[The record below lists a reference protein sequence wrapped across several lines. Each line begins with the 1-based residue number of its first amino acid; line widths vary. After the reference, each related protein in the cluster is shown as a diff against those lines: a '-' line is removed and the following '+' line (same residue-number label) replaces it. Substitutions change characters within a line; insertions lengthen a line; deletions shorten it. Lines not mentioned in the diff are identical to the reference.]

1 MSFRKSYLATTS
13 LCTGMLLAALA
24 GPAFAADQ
32 ATPGAQPTPQTTPA
46 SKTPPAASADQ
57 STAVTEIVVTG
68 SLIKASNFKSP
79 APLDV
84 ITADQSSLVGNVDTS
99 QILQLSPVAANA
111 EQINNFY
118 TGLVGFAGGAG
129 ANTLSL
135 RGLGSDRTLILLNG
149 ERMGPAGVSG
159 EVGPVD
165 LNTIPSSL
173 IDHIEILKDG
183 ASSIYGSDAVA
194 GVVNIITKTNT
205 DGLELHAFS
214 GVSQEGGGNSYQ
226 LNGTWGKTFDK
237 GYITASMDYYR
248 QDALYSGSRSYLD
261 CSQDL
266 VKDSTTGQSAD
277 IADAGSGQ
285 DKCFGQFFQGN
296 NIVNSVE
303 DLLLGDIF
311 GIPNAYVA
319 NPAAV
324 AGGGVFDPDFGS
336 GLDVPGFQAAGL
348 LICSGGV
355 VCPAGSAFGTDTA
368 ATRASLALVPFNVP
382 LWNKTTAISPVSR
395 YTFSLFGGYDL
406 TPEAKLYGSF
416 MFNQRDSEQIAPS
429 QFFTVV
435 NPGNPFNPGFGI
447 PEPIIQQL
455 EPDTQAVSYYRGV
468 VGVKGSLPNIGT
480 LTNWT
485 YDVYG
490 QVSYSDGAYTQT
502 YNKNDR
508 INAIAGAGP
517 GSNGCDVNALEPF
530 FGSGETMAQAEPGVA
545 CVPVNLF
552 QAVANGGFT
561 PAEAAFLYSQETGH
575 TTYLQEYV
583 QGSVTGDLFNLP
595 AGPLQAAAG
604 VHLRR
609 ESLDDVPGADFISQ
623 NVYNE
628 TTSGITK
635 GSEDIEEVFGEL
647 QVPLLRNLPL
657 INALNL
663 DVSGRYSHYSS
674 FGGNFTYKGTA
685 DWKVTDWFEV
695 RGTYGTAFRA
705 PALFELFLADET
717 GFENGASF
725 DPCVDY
731 ATSGV
736 SATVQKNCAAQGISG
751 TFAGGLESATI
762 SQGGGAGHL
771 KAETSDSETIGFV
784 LTPHLWDTDINIAV
798 DYYDFDIDNQIALFG
813 PGNILAQCYGS
824 PNFPNSPFCSLFQ
837 RDLIP
842 GDPNFGAVTLVNNDY
857 VNIAKELD
865 QGLDVDLQG
874 SHTFKDTWKVTLEA
888 NLDFTFYNNTFLLG
902 GVTNNFLGTIGE
914 PRFVGNTDV
923 RLDHGDWTFN
933 YLLYMVG
940 AVSDDPI
947 VATTLPNFRG
957 TTETVVAN
965 YSIPFYTTS
974 TISVRKKF
982 DKFVVE
988 AGIKNVF
995 NKIPPLISGGD
1006 PDEVRQGNA
1015 IGADSQYDFIGRQFY
1030 FDIDAKF

>member
-1 MSFRKSYLATTS
+1 MSFRKSFLATTS
-13 LCTGMLLAALA
+13 LGAGMLLAALA
-24 GPAFAADQ
+24 SPVLAADQ
-32 ATPGAQPTPQTTPA
+32 GAPAQQPA
-46 SKTPPAASADQ
+46 SQVPPAAQKPPAASTE

-79 APLDV
+79 APIDV
-84 ITADQSSLVGNVDTS
+84 ITADQSNLVGNVDTS

-194 GVVNIITKTNT
+194 GVVNIITKTTT
-205 DGLELHAFS
+205 DGLELHAFT
-214 GVSQEGGGNSYQ
+214 GVSQEGGANSYQ

-237 GYITASMDYYR
+237 GYIATSFDYYR
-248 QDALYSGSRSYLD
+248 QDALLSGSRSYLD

-266 VKDSTTGQSAD
+266 VKDATTGQSAD
-277 IADAGSGQ
+277 IADPNTGQ
-285 DKCFGQFFQGN
+285 DKCFGQFYQGN
-296 NIVNSVE
+296 NIVNSIE
-303 DLLLGDIF
+303 DLGLSIF
-311 GIPNAYVA
+311 SGIPNAYVA

-324 AGGGVFDPDFGS
+324 NGGGAF
-336 GLDVPGFQAAGL
+336 GLDLPGFQAAGL
-348 LICSGGV
+348 EICTGGV
-355 VCPAGSAFGTDTA
+355 LCPPGATTGIDTA
-368 ATRASLALVPFNVP
+368 ATRASLAIVPFNASV
-382 LWNKTTAISPVSR
+382 WNKTTAISPVSR

-406 TPEAKLYGSF
+406 TPTAKLYTSF
-416 MFNQRDSEQIAPS
+416 MFNQRDSEQVAPS
-429 QFFTVV
+429 QFFSVV
-435 NPGNPFNPGFGI
+435 NPANPFNPGFEI
-447 PEPIIQQL
+447 PEPIIPQL
-455 EPDTQAVSYYRGV
+455 EPSTQAVSYFRDV
-468 VGVKGSLPNIGT
+468 IGVKGSLPNIGT

-485 YDVYG
+485 YDLFG
-490 QVSYSDGAYTQT
+490 QVSYSDGTYTQV

-508 INAIAGAGP
+508 INATAGAGA
-517 GSNGCDVNALEPF
+517 GTGCDVNGFIPF
-530 FGSGETMAQAEPGVA
+530 GVGTGETMAQAEPGVA
-545 CVPVNLF
+545 CVPVNFF
-552 QAVANGGFT
+552 QAVIDGGFT
-561 PAEAAFLYSQETGH
+561 PAETAFLYSEETGR

-583 QGSVTGDLFNLP
+583 QGSVTGDLFSLP

-609 ESLDDVPGADFISQ
+609 ESLDDNPGADFINQ

-647 QVPLLRNLPL
+647 QIPVLRDLPL
-657 INALNL
+657 VNALNL

-685 DWKVTDWFEV
+685 DWKITDWFEV

-717 GFENGASF
+717 GFEF
-725 DPCVDY
+725 VPDPCVDY

-736 SATVQKNCAAQGISG
+736 SATVQKNCASQGIPG
-751 TFAGGLESATI
+751 NFAGSLESSTI
-762 SQGGGAGHL
+762 EQGGGAGHL
-771 KAETSDSETIGFV
+771 KPETSDAETIGFV
-784 LTPHLWDTDINIAV
+784 LTPNVWDTNINLAV
-798 DYYDFDIDNQIALFG
+798 DYYDYDIDNQIALFG

-824 PNFPNSPFCSLFQ
+824 PTFPNSPFCSLFQ
-837 RDLIP
+837 RDTNP
-842 GDPNFGAVTLVNNDY
+842 SDPNYQGITVVNNDY
-857 VNIAKELD
+857 VNIAKQID
-865 QGLDVDLQG
+865 QGMDVDLQA
-874 SHTFKDTWKVTLEA
+874 SRTFRDSWKVTLEA
-888 NLDFTFYNNTFLLG
+888 NLDWTFYNNTFLLG
-902 GVTNNFLGTIGE
+902 GVTNNYLGTIGE

-933 YLLYMVG
+933 YLIYMVG

-947 VATTLPNFRG
+947 VATVLPNFRG
-957 TTETVVAN
+957 TGETVVAN

-974 TISVRKKF
+974 TISVRRKF

-995 NKIPPLISGGD
+995 NKTPPLISGGD

-1015 IGADSQYDFIGRQFY
+1015 IGADSQYDLIGRQFY